1 MTSLEPVTSME
12 HVERLRQY
20 GVPFRSYLDA
30 GRHLVRLALPGV
42 LVHVPLAALSLLALT
57 VAAGGSAAVVNQR
70 FQLIGTSD
78 APILI
83 WTVVLAAVALA
94 GEIVVFPATV
104 IIAAGH
110 LVDRHV
116 APIEALRATVRR
128 LRPCSSCSWW
138 ARWRSGRPRP
148 RGPAC

>member
-1 MTSLEPVTSME
+1 M
-12 HVERLRQY
+12 
-20 GVPFRSYLDA
+20 
-30 GRHLVRLALPGV
+30 RLALPGV
-42 LVHVPLAALSLLALT
+42 LVHVPLAALSVLALT
-57 VAAGGSAAVVNQR
+57 VAADGSAAVVNQR

-116 APIEALRATVRR
+116 APVEALRATVRR